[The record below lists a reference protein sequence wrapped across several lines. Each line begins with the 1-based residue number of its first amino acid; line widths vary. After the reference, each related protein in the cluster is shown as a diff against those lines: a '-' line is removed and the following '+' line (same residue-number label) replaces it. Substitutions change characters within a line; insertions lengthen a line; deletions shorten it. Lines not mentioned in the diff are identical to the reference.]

1 MSSKITITKFNCVF
15 YSLLF
20 IFSSCNTTKINT
32 TNLGY
37 GWSNNSVNV
46 VKFRKNALTT
56 YKEYQFTAFYDEE
69 GFVVLGKRKTNSKHW
84 ETVKTSYKGKSSDAH
99 NTICIAI
106 DGDGYLHISW
116 DHHNNKLHYA
126 KGKEPLSLV
135 LGEEE
140 SMTGIDEKNVTYPE
154 FYNLPNGNLLF
165 LYRSGSS
172 GKGNLV
178 LNSYHLKSKKWDQ
191 LHQNLINGEGER
203 NAYWQTCIDN
213 NGVIHLS
220 WVWRETGDVATNHDL
235 CYARSKDSGVTWEKS
250 TGESYQL
257 PITAATAEYAW
268 KIPQN
273 SSLINQT
280 SMAAD
285 KNGNPYIST
294 YWSENGIPQ
303 FQIVYKKD
311 SKWNKENTGFRK
323 LAFQLGGGGTKSI
336 PISRPDILIDDKEE
350 ALSIYFLFN
359 DKERGNKVS
368 LAYKKLDENSD
379 WKIRDLTT
387 TSVGQWEPNYDINL
401 WKASQKLHIFTQEV
415 TQIDGEGLA
424 KKEPT
429 MIKILELNKLPK

>member
-20 IFSSCNTTKINT
+20 IFSACNTTKINT

-56 YKEYQFTAFYDEE
+56 YKEYQFTAFYNEE

-311 SKWNKENTGFRK
+311 SKWTRENTGFRK

>member
-20 IFSSCNTTKINT
+20 IFSACNTTKINT

-56 YKEYQFTAFYDEE
+56 YKEYQFTAFYNEE

-154 FYNLPNGNLLF
+154 FYNLANGNLLF

-257 PITAATAEYAW
+257 PITASTAEYAW

-280 SMAAD
+280 SMTAD
-285 KNGNPYIST
+285 RNGNPYIST

-303 FQIVYKKD
+303 FQIVYQKD
-311 SKWNKENTGFRK
+311 GKWTRENTGFRK

>member
-1 MSSKITITKFNCVF
+1 MSLKITISKFNCLF

-20 IFSSCNTTKINT
+20 IFSACNTTKINT
-32 TNLGY
+32 TNVGY

-56 YKEYQFTAFYDEE
+56 YKEYQFTAFYNDE

-84 ETVKTSYKGKSSDAH
+84 ETVKTSYKGKSTDAH

-106 DGDGYLHISW
+106 DGEGYLHISW

-126 KGKEPLSLV
+126 KGIEPLSLV

-165 LYRSGSS
+165 FYRSGSS
-172 GKGNLV
+172 GKGNLI
-178 LNSYHLKSKKWDQ
+178 LNSYNLKSKKWSQ
-191 LHQNLINGEGER
+191 LHQNLINGEEER
-203 NAYWQTCIDN
+203 NAYWQTCIDTK
-213 NGVIHLS
+213 GVIHLS

-250 TGESYQL
+250 TGEAYQL

-268 KIPQN
+268 KIPQK

-285 KNGNPYIST
+285 RNGNPYINT

-303 FQIVYKKD
+303 FQIVYQKD
-311 SKWNKENTGFRK
+311 GKWNKENTGFRK

-336 PISRPDILIDDKEE
+336 PISRPDILIDDKGES
-350 ALSIYFLFN
+350 LSIYFLFN

-379 WKIRDLTT
+379 WKIKDLTT

-401 WKASQKLHIFTQEV
+401 WKANQKLHIFTQEV

>member
-20 IFSSCNTTKINT
+20 IFSACNTTKINT

-56 YKEYQFTAFYDEE
+56 YKEYQFTAFYNEE

-280 SMAAD
+280 SMTAD
-285 KNGNPYIST
+285 RNGNPYIST

-415 TQIDGEGLA
+415 TQVDGEGLA

-429 MIKILELNKLPK
+429 MISILELNKLPK

>member
-32 TNLGY
+32 TNVGY